1 MWYCIY
7 TAADLIA
14 YKIMYMIVNF
24 TNLYAKHSISKIFK
38 QNAVTPEMWIYQRVV

>member
-14 YKIMYMIVNF
+14 YKIYKIMYMIVNF
-24 TNLYAKHSISKIFK
+24 TNLYAKH
-38 QNAVTPEMWIYQRVV
+38 AVTPEM